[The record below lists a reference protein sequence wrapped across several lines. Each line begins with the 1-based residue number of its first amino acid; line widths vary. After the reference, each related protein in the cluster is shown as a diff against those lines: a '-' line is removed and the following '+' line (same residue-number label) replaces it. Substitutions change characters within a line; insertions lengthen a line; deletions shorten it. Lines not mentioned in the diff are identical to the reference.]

1 MDFSDVEACVDYAID
16 VLGNELNIATPLG
29 LGKPNQLLNAFYR
42 RALANP
48 GIQLQILTA
57 LSLERPTAGS
67 DIEIRFLKPFTDRI
81 YGDYEELEYVAAQR
95 AGTLPGNIRV
105 SEFYIKAGSMKN
117 VLPVQCN
124 YISTNYTFAARD
136 IFSRGANLLVQMVSE
151 RNDNKES
158 KFSLSCNTDVTL
170 DLLPLMRASN
180 RPVLAIAQV
189 HDELPFMPNKA
200 QVDEHYFDAV
210 LRSPS
215 TQKTLFSTPNMSVP
229 VNDYMIG
236 FHASTLVKDGGT
248 LQIGI
253 GSLSDALSYACILRH
268 NDSTNYQRIVSN
280 IKSNQ
285 TLLASDGGQD
295 SFKQGL
301 YGCSEMFVNG
311 FMHLLKAGILKRK
324 VYDDPRIQGLINSG
338 QLGEHIQS
346 DINSQLVSAGVISE
360 PPSEEDQNF
369 LQHWGLVAGG
379 KLKHGTVMHGGFFL
393 GPRDFYQALRDLSK
407 EELQTICM
415 DSVRQINRLDS
426 PELQSLQR
434 QHARFINTAMMVTL
448 SGAVVSDGLANGQVV
463 SGVGGQYNFVAQAHE
478 LPDARSII
486 CVRSTR
492 GSGSSLSSNIV
503 VNYGHTTIPRHLRDI
518 VITEYGA
525 VDLRGKTDSET
536 IKLMLGIADSHFQE
550 ELLQQAKADGKIE
563 PGYQIPGSQKDNTTE
578 RLQQIYQQ
586 YRREGL
592 FPDYPLGCDFTEEEI
607 ALSASL
613 RDVKALLDNPMS
625 ALKSTI
631 KSILHDANDDEAKPY
646 LQRIGLEHPDTP
658 KELLLQQLLLL
669 ELEENGYLKA
679 L

>member
-16 VLGNELNIATPLG
+16 VLGHELNIATPLG
-29 LGKPNQLLNAFYR
+29 LGKPNQLLNAFYQ

-48 GIQLQILTA
+48 NIQLQILTA

-95 AGTLPGNIRV
+95 AGALPANIRV
-105 SEFYIKAGSMKN
+105 SEFYIKAGSMKR

-136 IFSRGANLLVQMVSE
+136 ILSHGANLLVQLVSE
-151 RNDNKES
+151 QTRNAES
-158 KFSLSCNTDVTL
+158 QFSLSCNTDVTL
-170 DLLPLMRASN
+170 DLLPMMRASN

-189 HDELPFMPNKA
+189 HDDLPFMSNKA
-200 QVDEHYFDAV
+200 QVDKNYFDAV

-229 VNDYMIG
+229 VKDYMIG

-268 NDSTNYQRIVSN
+268 NNSAAYQRIISS
-280 IKSNQ
+280 IKSNKA
-285 TLLASDGGQD
+285 LLRSEGGQD
-295 SFKQGL
+295 SFEQGL

-324 VYDDPRIQGLINSG
+324 VYDDPRIQGLVNSG
-338 QLGEHIQS
+338 QLSETIAPE
-346 DINSQLVSAGVISE
+346 INSILVNAGLISE
-360 PPSEEDQNF
+360 PPTEEDQMF

-379 KLKHGTVMHGGFFL
+379 TLKHGIVMHGGFFL
-393 GPRDFYQALRDLSK
+393 GPRDFYQALRDLGE
-407 EELQTICM
+407 EELQTLCM
-415 DSVRQINRLDS
+415 DSVRQINRLDN
-426 PELQSLQR
+426 PLLQSLQR

-448 SGAVVSDGLANGQVV
+448 SGAVVSDGLDNGQVV

-492 GSGSSLSSNIV
+492 GSGSSLSSNVV

-536 IKLMLGIADSHFQE
+536 IKLMLSIADSCFQQ
-550 ELLQQAKADGKIE
+550 ELLEQAKADGKIE
-563 PGYQIPGSQKDNTTE
+563 PSYQIPESQKNNTAE
-578 RLQQIYQQ
+578 HLQQVYQR
-586 YRREGL
+586 YRGEGL

-613 RDVKALLDNPMS
+613 RDVKELLDSPMS
-625 ALKSTI
+625 ALKATI
-631 KSILHDANDDEAKPY
+631 KSVLHDADDTEAKPY

>member
-42 RALANP
+42 RAIANP
-48 GIQLQILTA
+48 DIQLQILTA
-57 LSLERPTAGS
+57 LSLERPAAAS

-95 AGTLPGNIRV
+95 AGTLPGNISV

-136 IFSRGANLLVQMVSE
+136 ILSRGANLLVQLVSE
-151 RNDNKES
+151 RVDNNES
-158 KFSLSCNTDVTL
+158 LLSLSCNTDVTL
-170 DLLPLMRASN
+170 DLLPAMRASS

-200 QVDEHYFDAV
+200 QVNECYFDAV

-268 NDSTNYQRIVSN
+268 TNSAAYQSIIDS
-280 IKSNQ
+280 IKSNK
-285 TLLASDGGQD
+285 TLRDSDGGQE
-295 SFKQGL
+295 SFELGL

-324 VYDDPRIQGLINSG
+324 VYDDARIQQLINSG
-338 QLGEHIQS
+338 QLSESVDSGIDS
-346 DINSQLVSAGVISE
+346 VLVNAGVISE
-360 PPSEEDQNF
+360 PPTDEDQKF

-379 KLKHGTVMHGGFFL
+379 KLKNGIVMHGGFFL
-393 GPRDFYQALRDLSK
+393 GPRDFYQALRDIDK
-407 EELQTICM
+407 GELETLCM
-415 DSVRQINRLDS
+415 DSVRQINRLDN
-426 PELQSLQR
+426 PQLQSQQR

-478 LPDARSII
+478 LSGARSII

-503 VNYGHTTIPRHLRDI
+503 VNYAHTTIPRHLRDI

-536 IKLMLGIADSHFQE
+536 IKLMLSIADSRFQR
-550 ELLQQAKADGKIE
+550 ELLEQAKADGKIE
-563 PGYQIPGSQKDNTTE
+563 SSYQIPESQKENTAR
-578 RLQQIYQQ
+578 RLQQVYQQ
-586 YRREGL
+586 YRSEDL
-592 FPDYPLGCDFTEEEI
+592 FPDYPLGCDFTEQEI

-613 RDVKALLDNPMS
+613 REVKDLLDSPMS
-625 ALKSTI
+625 ALKATI
-631 KSILHDANDDEAKPY
+631 KSVLHDADDEQAKPY

-658 KELLLQQLLLL
+658 KELLLQQLLLM

>member
-1 MDFSDVEACVDYAID
+1 MDFSDVEACVDYAIS

-29 LGKPNQLLNAFYR
+29 LGKPNQLLNAFYQ
-42 RALANP
+42 RAVANP
-48 GIQLQILTA
+48 DIKLQILTA
-57 LSLERPTAGS
+57 LSLERPTAQS
-67 DIEIRFLKPFTDRI
+67 DIEIRFLKPFTDRV
-81 YGDYEELEYVAAQR
+81 YGDYEELKYVAAQR
-95 AGTLPGNIRV
+95 NGILPDNIRV
-105 SEFYIKAGSMKN
+105 SEFYIKAGSMKK

-136 IFSRGANLLVQMVSE
+136 IFSRGANLLVQLVSE
-151 RNDNKES
+151 QTHNDGS
-158 KFSLSCNTDVTL
+158 TLSLSCNTDVTL
-170 DLLPLMRASN
+170 DLLPMMRAEN
-180 RPVLAIAQV
+180 RRVLAIAQV

-200 QVDEHYFDAV
+200 QVEESYFDAV

-215 TQKTLFSTPNMSVP
+215 NQKTLFSTPNMSVP
-229 VNDYMIG
+229 IDDYMIG

-253 GSLSDALSYACILRH
+253 GSLSDALTYACILRH
-268 NDSTNYQRIVSN
+268 TNSEAYQRITDSIESN
-280 IKSNQ
+280 KA
-285 TLLASDGGQD
+285 LLASEGGNS
-295 SFKQGL
+295 SFEQGL

-311 FMHLLKAGILKRK
+311 FMHLLKAGVLKRK
-324 VYDDPRIQGLINSG
+324 VYDDLGIQQLVNSG
-338 QLGEHIQS
+338 QLDEPIS
-346 DINSQLVSAGVISE
+346 ANINTLLARAGLIAE
-360 PPSEEDQNF
+360 PPTEEDQEF
-369 LQHWGLVAGG
+369 LNHWGLVAGE
-379 KLKHGTVMHGGFFL
+379 KLKHGVVMHGGFFL
-393 GPRDFYQALRDLSK
+393 GPRDFYQALRDLGK
-407 EELQTICM
+407 DELHTLCM
-415 DSVRQINRLDS
+415 DSVRQINRLDN
-426 PELQSLQR
+426 PKLQSLQR

-478 LPDARSII
+478 LPGARSII

-503 VNYGHTTIPRHLRDI
+503 VNYGHTTVPRHLRDI

-536 IKLMLGIADSHFQE
+536 IKLMLSISDSRFQQ
-550 ELLQQAKADGKIE
+550 ELLEQAKTDGKIE
-563 PGYQIPGSQKDNTTE
+563 PGYQIPDSQSENSPE
-578 RLQQIYQQ
+578 RLQKIYQQ
-586 YRREGL
+586 YKAEGL

-613 RDVKALLDNPMS
+613 RDVKALLDSPMS
-625 ALKSTI
+625 ALKATI
-631 KSILHDANDDEAKPY
+631 RSILHDADDDEAKPY
-646 LQRIGLEHPDTP
+646 LHRIGLEHPDTP

>member
-1 MDFSDVEACVDYAID
+1 MNFSDVEACVDYALD

-48 GIQLQILTA
+48 EIQLQILTA
-57 LSLERPTAGS
+57 LSLERPTASS
-67 DIEIRFLKPFTDRI
+67 DIERRFLEPFTDRI

-95 AGTLPGNIRV
+95 SGALPDNITV

-136 IFSRGANLLVQMVSE
+136 ILSRGANLLLQLVSE
-151 RNDNKES
+151 QTHNGVTQL
-158 KFSLSCNTDVTL
+158 SLACNTDVTL
-170 DLLPLMRASN
+170 DLLPAMRAAN
-180 RPVLAIAQV
+180 RPALAIAQV
-189 HDELPFMPNKA
+189 SDELPFMPNKA
-200 QVDEHYFDAV
+200 QVDAHYFDAV
-210 LRSPS
+210 LRSPM

-229 VNDYMIG
+229 VDDYMIG

-268 NDSTNYQRIVSN
+268 TNSGAYQRIVSSIERN
-280 IKSNQ
+280 EALQANV
-285 TLLASDGGQD
+285 GGQD
-295 SFKQGL
+295 PFERGL

-324 VYDDPRIQGLINSG
+324 VYDNPGIQGLINSG
-338 QLGEHIQS
+338 QLNETIGSEITTLLANAGL
-346 DINSQLVSAGVISE
+346 ISQ
-360 PPSEEDQNF
+360 PPTEQDQKF
-369 LQHWGLVAGG
+369 LQHWGLVPGG
-379 KLKHGTVMHGGFFL
+379 KLKHGIVMHGGFFL

-407 EELQTICM
+407 EELQTLCM
-415 DSVRQINRLDS
+415 DSVRQINRLDNS
-426 PELQSLQR
+426 HLQSLQR

-478 LPDARSII
+478 LPGARSII

-503 VNYGHTTIPRHLRDI
+503 INYGHTTIPRHLRDI

-536 IKLMLGIADSHFQE
+536 IKLMLSIADSRFQQ
-550 ELLQQAKADGKIE
+550 ELLEQVKSDGKIE
-563 PGYQIPGSQKDNTTE
+563 PSYQIPDSQSRNTAE
-578 RLQQIYQQ
+578 RLQHVYRQ
-586 YRREGL
+586 YRSEGL
-592 FPDYPLGCDFTEEEI
+592 FPDYPLGCDFTDEEV

-613 RDVKALLDNPMS
+613 REVKALLDSPMN
-625 ALKSTI
+625 ALKATI
-631 KSILHDANDDEAKPY
+631 KSILHDADDEEAKPY